1 MVQIILTIIA
11 FILTSCGAST
21 DVSLLGSLSENN
33 QSIETSND
41 EKDSSESDSASID
54 SEDNERDSSID
65 ELIEIRDLH
74 DNRAQQKIKSTE

>member
-1 MVQIILTIIA
+1 MVRFILTIIA

-41 EKDSSESDSASID
+41 EKDSSESDSASIY
-54 SEDNERDSSID
+54 SEDNESDSSID
-65 ELIEIRDLH
+65 ELIQIRDLH

>member
-1 MVQIILTIIA
+1 MIRFILTIIA

-41 EKDSSESDSASID
+41 EKNSSESDSASINTED
-54 SEDNERDSSID
+54 SESDSSID